1 LGGYPKSLIREI
13 AIVINLTSIGVPG
26 RVALD
31 DHFITR
37 YRTNGARMAA
47 VA

>member
-1 LGGYPKSLIREI
+1 LFVSR
-13 AIVINLTSIGVPG
+13 TSIGVPG

-31 DHFITR
+31 DHFIAR

>member
-1 LGGYPKSLIREI
+1 LFVS
-13 AIVINLTSIGVPG
+13 LTSIGVPG

-31 DHFITR
+31 HHFIAR